1 MLDNYLKYGLLLSF
15 SLLTVSLAWLFFN
28 YLKVFSLF
36 PLISFLALLSYSIFI
51 VRLYLNNLHESKL
64 SWIHW
69 LVISII
75 SLPILMGVIQFFD
88 TRFYE
93 NYWPVVIVLIT
104 IQSILGLMSVFGFFI
119 TRKATP
125 TIVNIVVFCAG
136 IYAVAWSFLVVS
148 KSVIN
153 EVRNVSL
160 FVLVALTA
168 IIVLG
173 NVLIYF
179 RKGN

>member
-1 MLDNYLKYGLLLSF
+1 
-15 SLLTVSLAWLFFN
+15 
-28 YLKVFSLF
+28 
-36 PLISFLALLSYSIFI
+36 
-51 VRLYLNNLHESKL
+51 
-64 SWIHW
+64 
-69 LVISII
+69 
-75 SLPILMGVIQFFD
+75 MGVIQFFN

-173 NVLIYF
+173 NVLMHF